1 MDQRITNRRENTPQ
15 IRLLPDKR
23 MDWRTLCVSYG
34 AQALLLLIG
43 LTIGILM
50 PEKMSLNQYHAT
62 ELVALKPFEPPP
74 PPKIKIKVPKM
85 IAKLEPPPVLE
96 TPKLVVPKE
105 IRKPKVETPE
115 VEAPKLNNFEAKI
128 APALLNQNKALP
140 VIVHTGDFAGSS
152 VKPTVNKPIEQVQ
165 TGGFGDPNAL
175 KGEGK
180 TGAKLVTAQLGSFDM
195 PVGPGQGNGSGGAK
209 GVKGTVASAD
219 FGSGVATGG
228 RGGNHG
234 TVQQSGFGAQQPVQK
249 TAKTLTVDA
258 PTTGVEILS
267 KPTPVYT
274 QEARDLKLEGQVLLE
289 ILFTADG
296 RVQVQNVV
304 RGLGHGLDEAA
315 IAAASKMRFKP
326 AMRNGQPVDST
337 AVVHVVFQMAY

>member
-1 MDQRITNRRENTPQ
+1 MTQVDTDRRRTHPQ
-15 IRLLPDKR
+15 IRLLPAKQI
-23 MDWRTLCVSYG
+23 DWRTMCLSYG
-34 AQALLLLIG
+34 AQAVLLLVILVM
-43 LTIGILM
+43 GILT
-50 PEKMSLNQYHAT
+50 PETMSLKTYKI
-62 ELVALKPFEPPP
+62 EMVALKPYKPPP
-74 PPKIKIKVPKM
+74 PPRIRIKIPKLVARLVPPVPIETPKM
-85 IAKLEPPPVLE
+85 I
-96 TPKLVVPKE
+96 VPRE

-115 VEAPKLNNFEAKI
+115 VEAPKVNVEAKLN
-128 APALLNQNKALP
+128 PALLNSNKPLP
-140 VIVHTGDFAGSS
+140 VTIHTGAFAGSA
-152 VKPTVNKPIEQVQ
+152 VQPTVNKPIEKVQ
-165 TGGFGDPNAL
+165 TGGFGDPNGL

-180 TGAKLVTAQLGSFDM
+180 AGAKLVAAQMGSFDM

-228 RGGNHG
+228 HGVHG

-249 TAKTLTVDA
+249 VAKTVTVDA

-274 QEARDLKLEGQVLLE
+274 QEARDLKLEGQVLLD

-296 RVQVQNVV
+296 HVQVQRVV

-315 IAAASKMRFKP
+315 QVAASKMRFKP
-326 AMRNGQPVDST
+326 AMKNGQPVDST
-337 AVVHVVFQMAY
+337 AVVHVVFQLAY

>member
-1 MDQRITNRRENTPQ
+1 MTQVDTDRRRTHPQ
-15 IRLLPDKR
+15 IRLLPEKQI
-23 MDWRTLCVSYG
+23 DWRTMCVSYG
-34 AQALLLLIG
+34 AQTVLLLVILVLG
-43 LTIGILM
+43 MLT
-50 PEKMSLNQYHAT
+50 PETMSLKTYKI
-62 ELVALKPFEPPP
+62 EMVALKPYKPPP
-74 PPKIKIKVPKM
+74 PPRIRIKIPKLVARLLPPVPIETPKM
-85 IAKLEPPPVLE
+85 I
-96 TPKLVVPKE
+96 VPRE

-115 VEAPKLNNFEAKI
+115 VEAPKVNVEAKLN
-128 APALLNQNKALP
+128 PALLNSNKPLP
-140 VIVHTGDFAGSS
+140 VTIHTGAFAGSA
-152 VKPTVNKPIEQVQ
+152 VQPTVNKPIEKVQ
-165 TGGFGDPNAL
+165 TGGFGDPNGL

-180 TGAKLVTAQLGSFDM
+180 AGAKLVAAQVGSFDM

-228 RGGNHG
+228 HGVHG

-249 TAKTLTVDA
+249 VAKTVTVDA

-274 QEARDLKLEGQVLLE
+274 QEARDLKLEGQVLLD

-296 RVQVQNVV
+296 HVQVQRVV

-315 IAAASKMRFKP
+315 QVAASKMRFKP
-326 AMRNGQPVDST
+326 AMKNGQPVDST
-337 AVVHVVFQMAY
+337 AVVHVVFQLAY

>member
-1 MDQRITNRRENTPQ
+1 MDQLGTDRRQTHPQ
-15 IRLLPDKR
+15 IRLLPGKR
-23 MDWRTLCVSYG
+23 IDWRTICASYG
-34 AQALLLLIG
+34 AQAVVLLVILV
-43 LTIGILM
+43 IGILT
-50 PEKMSLNQYHAT
+50 PEKMSLKQYKI
-62 ELVALKPFEPPP
+62 EMVALKPYEPPP
-74 PPKIKIKVPKM
+74 PPKIRIKMPKLT
-85 IAKLEPPPVLE
+85 ARLQPPVPVEL
-96 TPKLVVPKE
+96 PKLIVPRE
-105 IRKPKVETPE
+105 LRKQKVETPD
-115 VEAPKLNNFEAKI
+115 VEAPKFEAKNV
-128 APALLNQNKALP
+128 APAIKANSALP
-140 VIVHTGDFAGSS
+140 VTVHTGDFSGSS
-152 VKPTVNKPIEQVQ
+152 VQATVKKPIDQVQ
-165 TGGFGDPNAL
+165 TGGFGDPNGL

-180 TGAKLVTAQLGSFDM
+180 AGAKLVAAQMGGFDM

-228 RGGNHG
+228 HGNHG

-249 TAKTLTVDA
+249 VAKTLTVDA

-296 RVQVQNVV
+296 HVQVQHVV

-315 IAAASKMRFKP
+315 VAAATKIRFKP
-326 AMRNGQPVDST
+326 AMRSGQPVDST
-337 AVVHVVFQMAY
+337 AVVHVVFQLAY

>member
-1 MDQRITNRRENTPQ
+1 
-15 IRLLPDKR
+15 
-23 MDWRTLCVSYG
+23 
-34 AQALLLLIG
+34 
-43 LTIGILM
+43 
-50 PEKMSLNQYHAT
+50 LN
-62 ELVALKPFEPPP
+62 
-74 PPKIKIKVPKM
+74 
-85 IAKLEPPPVLE
+85 
-96 TPKLVVPKE
+96 
-105 IRKPKVETPE
+105 
-115 VEAPKLNNFEAKI
+115 
-128 APALLNQNKALP
+128 PALLNQNKALP
-140 VIVHTGDFAGSS
+140 ITVHTGSFAGSA
-152 VKPTVNKPIEQVQ
+152 VQPTVNKPIEQVQ
-165 TGGFGDPNAL
+165 TGGFGDPNGL
-175 KGEGK
+175 KGQGK
-180 TGAKLVTAQLGSFDM
+180 AGAKLVSAQMGSFEM

-228 RGGNHG
+228 HGNHG
-234 TVQQSGFGAQQPVQK
+234 TVQQSGFGAQQPAQHV
-249 TAKTLTVDA
+249 AKTLTVDA

-296 RVQVQNVV
+296 HVQIQRVV

-315 IAAASKMRFKP
+315 QAAASKMRFKP

>member
-1 MDQRITNRRENTPQ
+1 MVQRYTDRRENTPQ

-50 PEKMSLNQYHAT
+50 PEKMGLKQYRV
-62 ELVALKPFEPPP
+62 EMVALKPFEPPP
-74 PPKIKIKVPKM
+74 PPKIKIKVPKV
-85 IAKLEPPPVLE
+85 IAKLEPPVPVEL
-96 TPKLVVPKE
+96 PKLVVPKE

-140 VIVHTGDFAGSS
+140 AIVHTGNFAGSS
-152 VKPTVNKPIEQVQ
+152 VQPTVNKPIEKVQ
-165 TGGFGDPNAL
+165 TGGFGDPNGL

-180 TGAKLVTAQLGSFDM
+180 TGARLVTAQMGSFDL

-234 TVQQSGFGAQQPVQK
+234 TVQQSGFGAQQPAQK
-249 TAKTLTVDA
+249 IAKTQTVDA

-296 RVQVQNVV
+296 HVQVQRVV

-315 IAAASKMRFKP
+315 VTAATKMRFKP
-326 AMRNGQPVDST
+326 AMRNGQAVDST

>member
-1 MDQRITNRRENTPQ
+1 MEQREIIRRENSPQ
-15 IRLLPDKR
+15 LRLLPEKR

-34 AQALLLLIG
+34 AQALLLLIV

-50 PEKMSLNQYHAT
+50 PEKMGLKQYHV
-62 ELVALKPFEPPP
+62 EMVALKPFEPPP
-74 PPKIKIKVPKM
+74 PPKIKIKIPKM
-85 IAKLEPPPVLE
+85 VARLEPPVPVEL
-96 TPKLVVPKE
+96 PKLVVPRE
-105 IRKPKVETPE
+105 IRKPKAETPE
-115 VEAPKLNNFEAKI
+115 VEAPKFEAKNV
-128 APALLNQNKALP
+128 APVIKVNNTLP
-140 VIVHTGDFAGSS
+140 VTVHTGAFAGSA
-152 VKPTVNKPIEQVQ
+152 VQATLNKPVDQVQ

-180 TGAKLVTAQLGSFDM
+180 AGAKLVSAQMGSFDM
-195 PVGPGQGNGSGGAK
+195 PMGPGQGNGSGGAK
-209 GVKGTVASAD
+209 GARGTVASAD
-219 FGSGVATGG
+219 FGSGVATPGH
-228 RGGNHG
+228 GGNRG
-234 TVQQSGFGAQQPVQK
+234 TVQQSGFGAQQPAQK
-249 TAKTLTVDA
+249 STRVVADTA

-296 RVQVQNVV
+296 RVQVQRVV

-315 IAAASKMRFKP
+315 VAAASKMRFKP
-326 AMRNGQPVDST
+326 ALHNGQPVDST